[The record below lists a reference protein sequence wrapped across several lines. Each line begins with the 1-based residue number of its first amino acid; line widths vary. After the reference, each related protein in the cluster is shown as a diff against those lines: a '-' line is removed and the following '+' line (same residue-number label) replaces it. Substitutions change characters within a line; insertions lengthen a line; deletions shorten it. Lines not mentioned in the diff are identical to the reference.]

1 MEMASAEVGA
11 VLCTDKCVDK
21 ERWTVL
27 ESQTQV
33 IAQAQPSVK

>member
-21 ERWTVL
+21 ERWTEVHCL
-27 ESQTQV
+27 RFAAATVMEG
-33 IAQAQPSVK
+33 